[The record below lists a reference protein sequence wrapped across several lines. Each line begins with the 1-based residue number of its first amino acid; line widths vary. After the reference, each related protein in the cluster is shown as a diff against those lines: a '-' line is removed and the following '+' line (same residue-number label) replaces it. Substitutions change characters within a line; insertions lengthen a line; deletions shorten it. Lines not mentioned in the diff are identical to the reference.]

1 MTVFLATSALAQSIV
16 VDAPRPGANILLTST
31 NLTVQ
36 IERPIRATLLPLRYP
51 PLTYD
56 PALIICDA
64 VEGCEPGAQLLYNGP
79 YTRLRGARLAQTATN
94 SSIFPFTAI
103 PFLATSLPD
112 FPPSTTNWLIH
123 DILLHLRFLTLRRRV
138 DACPG
143 MAS

>member
-51 PLTYD
+51 PDTLS
-56 PALIICDA
+56 ASKEVSVAIGFKICDV

-79 YTRLRGARLAQTATN
+79 YTPTLHTPTIPGQPSFDQNFT
-94 SSIFPFTAI
+94 FPSPFFT
-103 PFLATSLPD
+103 
-112 FPPSTTNWLIH
+112 
-123 DILLHLRFLTLRRRV
+123 
-138 DACPG
+138 PG
-143 MAS
+143 PV